1 MTILEMLEQSG
12 VLTLLGIS
20 VVFGFL
26 IIMVVVISLV
36 GKMFTAAADKGTAVG
51 SSTGATTATAA
62 KAASSNNASITAAI
76 VAAVGAYRKSNKKG

>member
-36 GKMFTAAADKGTAVG
+36 GKVFSATEAGKSTVAAIEN
-51 SSTGATTATAA
+51 GAGP
-62 KAASSNNASITAAI
+62 SNNASITAAI
-76 VAAVGAYRKSNKKG
+76 VAAVGAYRKSHKKG